1 MVTPNRGSGLYPM
14 FVFNEGK
21 GSDMKIQDLSLS
33 EEKYVRVKHTT
44 IDESGKIR
52 SSTIESEEFVVL

>member
-1 MVTPNRGSGLYPM
+1 M

-21 GSDMKIQDLSLS
+21 GSDMNIQDLSLS
-33 EEKYVRVKHTT
+33 EEKYVRVKHAT

-52 SSTIESEEFVVL
+52 SSTIDSEEFVVL